1 MVHTET
7 QNLKYYNN
15 NVYLGLFPCNSKYLP
30 SAKYVCSKGTAVW
43 AWRETEK
50 EINKIM
56 NDLFYTRETVNVETQ
71 RQANLLYWHNSEQSS
86 VNWTFFYLLDGGII
100 NIQYLQWCC
109 ARSCLEFF
117 CLLSLAMGTDG
128 WRRWNNKLEVNN
140 PKLVQANSN
149 GLKKMSVLPKKVDI
163 VYKMFWVANTCGS
176 LCSVQTACWVFH
188 LLLWLVGDW

>member
-1 MVHTET
+1 MESD
-7 QNLKYYNN
+7 
-15 NVYLGLFPCNSKYLP
+15 NSMRGGGERESVKEEWVVTLDGVWRVKVGGKDTSARSGGGSRSSEALP
-30 SAKYVCSKGTAVW
+30 DDDVGG
-43 AWRETEK
+43 
-50 EINKIM
+50 
-56 NDLFYTRETVNVETQ
+56 
-71 RQANLLYWHNSEQSS
+71 SS
-86 VNWTFFYLLDGGII
+86 SWVSLDGGII